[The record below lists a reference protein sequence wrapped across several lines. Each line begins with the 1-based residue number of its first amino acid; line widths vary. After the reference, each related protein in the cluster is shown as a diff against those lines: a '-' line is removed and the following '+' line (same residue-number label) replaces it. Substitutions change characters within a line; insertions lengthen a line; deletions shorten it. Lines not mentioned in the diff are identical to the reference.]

1 MKVTVELKRDGIP
14 WTYDEAHA
22 VKAGAALEVIWY
34 VDGKK
39 FTRGVPMSDV
49 KMYEI
54 EES

>member
-1 MKVTVELKRDGIP
+1 MKVIVLLKKDDIAWEYP
-14 WTYDEAHA
+14 DAHA
-22 VKAGAALEVIWY
+22 VKAGPALEIIWY

-39 FTRGVPMSDV
+39 FTRGVPMADV